1 VDLWLAAA
9 ARVAAPGNPF
19 RELIESLVTKSA
31 SVNGYPHGRLPTLA
45 LYCALC
51 AALLFATASH
61 GRDDQCDGWSAWQR
75 FKRLYLS
82 ELIVGSAPRG
92 FAADWIGY
100 RLLPLLAR
108 AKLGGIVQAYRAR
121 VEAESLQS
129 DQHYHSDA
137 LTLFGLGWLDRR
149 YAFDRSG
156 VLLVKWTAPC
166 GAR

>member
-1 VDLWLAAA
+1 
-9 ARVAAPGNPF
+9 
-19 RELIESLVTKSA
+19 
-31 SVNGYPHGRLPTLA
+31 
-45 LYCALC
+45 
-51 AALLFATASH
+51 LLFATASH

-92 FAADWIGY
+92 FAADWIGC
-100 RLLPLLAR
+100 RLPD
-108 AKLGGIVQAYRAR
+108 GFVT
-121 VEAESLQS
+121 
-129 DQHYHSDA
+129 D
-137 LTLFGLGWLDRR
+137 LGWLDRR